1 MLKKNK
7 NRVSIAVAS
16 MAAAVLMLTGCS
28 NAGTSEGGSTI
39 EELDRIAYAS
49 LVEAEKKGFEEE
61 VKAGDN
67 EYFLVFN
74 PEGNDGKG
82 QSGMQTIAKT
92 QVDEEGNSTP
102 VENPEPV
109 IQLDTGVGNFDP
121 AFIRSMTSSGPF
133 FEKEGGSIKKNS
145 DGSYTIQSMM
155 LPETKIFVANGLI
168 TGIEQKFDTGGGNTQ
183 TMTTKIT
190 YGITDKGK
198 KMLEEGAKNPPVQ
211 EPFYDENGEPIPA
224 DGEVMITE

>member
-1 MLKKNK
+1 MLKNR
-7 NRVSIAVAS
+7 NRVAAAVAS
-16 MAAAVLMLTGCS
+16 MVAAAVILTGCAS
-28 NAGTSEGGSTI
+28 TETSGSGSAV

-67 EYFLVFN
+67 EYLLVFN

-82 QSGMQTIAKT
+82 QSGMQTVAKT

-102 VENPEPV
+102 IENPEPV
-109 IQLDTGVGNFDP
+109 VNLDTGVGNFDP
-121 AFIRSMTSSGPF
+121 AFIRSMISTGPF
-133 FEKEGGSIKKNS
+133 FEKEGGSVKKNN
-145 DGSYTIQSMM
+145 DGSYTIKSTM
-155 LPETKIFVANGLI
+155 LPETKIFTTNGLI
-168 TGIEQKFDTGGGNTQ
+168 SGIEQKFDTGNGNTQ

-198 KMLEEGAKNPPVQ
+198 KMLEEGANQPASQ
-211 EPFYDENGEPIPA
+211 EPFYDENGEPMPT
-224 DGEVMITE
+224 DGEVAVTE